1 MKHDIKNN
9 KFTNKII
16 NEIMNDNKP
25 KQKSDK
31 KIALFICGVP
41 NSGKTTLMKDL
52 IKKYDITNYYV
63 INPDNYLKYKN
74 DYEFIGNLTT
84 NYIEPLVIQEG
95 YNIIYDKVCSY
106 YKNLDLIIN
115 KLKEN
120 GYYVIFN
127 LLYVPLEIALERNK
141 KRKRVVPETMIRS
154 RYNEITKNGEKYLDL
169 KADEINYYSENTLFF
184 YINKNKNFYYN
195 YN

>member
-1 MKHDIKNN
+1 MKL
-9 KFTNKII
+9 
-16 NEIMNDNKP
+16 
-25 KQKSDK
+25 
-31 KIALFICGVP
+31 LFI
-41 NSGKTTLMKDL
+41 LD
-52 IKKYDITNYYV
+52 D
-63 INPDNYLKYKN
+63 
-74 DYEFIGNLTT
+74 
-84 NYIEPLVIQEG
+84 